1 MTQHNDRAPKIDKF
15 LFERNQET
23 YTFDVKGDLLHLEFK
38 TALGSPYPDKI
49 NVLLPT
55 PRRMEQTTSKPLMF
69 ASKAFF
75 EAGGKI
81 YFAIVAHFDWPVLE
95 GADNIPCI
103 GWAIDPANLQTVV
116 RLETVGQREP
126 SDILG
131 GLAAKIGLAKSG
143 KPLGAGSLK
152 TKVGEIDPIEMTQTS
167 AATIEASGMPTY
179 TVTGHAKDLRLAGI
193 KDLPTFKYFTEG
205 QTFADANTGLSHAV
219 IRDWT
224 GLYHVVSYTGNQI
237 IQETRSKTT
246 DSAFLVIDGLTKAIG
261 STWKI

>member
-1 MTQHNDRAPKIDKF
+1 MTHNDRQPKIDKF

-23 YTFDVKGDLLHLEFK
+23 YTFDVKVDMLLLEFK
-38 TALGSPYPDKI
+38 TALGSPYPDKF
-49 NVLLPT
+49 NVVMPI

-69 ASKAFF
+69 ASKAIF
-75 EAGGKI
+75 EAGGKT

-103 GWAIDPANLQTVV
+103 GWAIDPATMQGVA
-116 RLETVGQREP
+116 RLDTIGQREP

-131 GLAAKIGLAKSG
+131 GLAAKILLTKNG

-152 TKVGEIDPIEMTQTS
+152 TKVGEIDPIEMTQFFE
-167 AATIEASGMPTY
+167 AKVEASGIPTY
-179 TVTGHAKDLRLAGI
+179 TITGAAKDLRLAGVR
-193 KDLPTFKYFTEG
+193 DLQSFKYFTEG
-205 QTFADANTGLSHAV
+205 QTFSDASSGLSHAV
-219 IRDWT
+219 IKDWT
-224 GLYHVVSYTGNQI
+224 GLFHVVSYTGNQI

-246 DSAFLVIDGLTKAIG
+246 DSAFLCIDGLTKAIG